1 MTKGYIKILLIN
13 SVFAFAK
20 QSIFPWKYNH
30 RFHIRF
36 TLMVAILWG
45 QCTYQKKMRKER
57 KLSSLQ
63 NISSKYCNK
72 STGFIRGLFR
82 HGLHFLWV
90 ILFIYCFFL
99 LQLSIIV
106 IFTKSLI
113 KLCSQIT
120 KFYYKRNLIFSF
132 FLFLSFN
139 IYHPETFCK

>member
-1 MTKGYIKILLIN
+1 MTSSHLQN
-13 SVFAFAK
+13 S
-20 QSIFPWKYNH
+20 QSFLGQYNH

-132 FLFLSFN
+132 FLFFLLIFIILKHSAN
-139 IYHPETFCK
+139 KCLILGIIDI